1 VRPNVAIRAFSF
13 AGFFRNAIEV
23 CGGLGRDRMDWF
35 FKDFGPTIIASATA
49 AYFVRQQWKT
59 AEKQAETSID

>member
-1 VRPNVAIRAFSF
+1 
-13 AGFFRNAIEV
+13 
-23 CGGLGRDRMDWF
+23 MDWF

-59 AEKQAETSID
+59 AEKQAETAIDQLRYNLHTKAEACRGLFRTL